1 VQKHQHL
8 ARGSVLL
15 VAEIVRDV
23 VVLLVT
29 VAKWTYSPDVVFVIA
44 YCTRTYKYYW
54 TISLDFAV
62 VEAYF
67 HLDLLMPL
75 VYFTRCFRS
84 Y

>member
-1 VQKHQHL
+1 
-8 ARGSVLL
+8 
-15 VAEIVRDV
+15 

-29 VAKWTYSPDVVFVIA
+29 VAKWTYSLDVVLVIA
-44 YCTRTYKYYW
+44 YCTGTYKYYR
-54 TISLDFAV
+54 TISLDFAF

-75 VYFTRCFRS
+75 VYFTRCFSS